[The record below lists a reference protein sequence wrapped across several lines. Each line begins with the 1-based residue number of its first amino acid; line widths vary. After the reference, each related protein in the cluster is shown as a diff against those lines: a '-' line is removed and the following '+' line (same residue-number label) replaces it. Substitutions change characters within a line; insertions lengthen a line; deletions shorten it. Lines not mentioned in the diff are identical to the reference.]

1 MDEQPVFTDPWWDLR
16 RGGPTE
22 QRQREALHA
31 ELLTEAA
38 AGHPL
43 HSQPVEVIGRSGASD
58 DIVVEL
64 SSGGWALV
72 HLTWKR
78 AAERLP
84 WPETTFYS
92 TIKALEE
99 DIHEPDW

>member
-1 MDEQPVFTDPWWDLR
+1 MDEQPVFADPWWDLR

-22 QRQREALHA
+22 QQQREALHA
-31 ELLTEAA
+31 ELLTEVA

-43 HSQPVEVIGRSGASD
+43 HNRTVRVIGRSRASD

-64 SSGGWALV
+64 TSGGWAQV
-72 HLTWKR
+72 HLTWKCSP
-78 AAERLP
+78 ERPP
-84 WPETTFYS
+84 WPSVTFYS
-92 TIKALEE
+92 TVEALED

>member
-1 MDEQPVFTDPWWDLR
+1 MDEQPVFTNPWRDLR

-22 QRQREALHA
+22 QRQRGALHA
-31 ELLTEAA
+31 ELLTEVA

-43 HSQPVEVIGRSGASD
+43 YNQPVEVIGRSGASD

-64 SSGGWALV
+64 ASGGWALV

-78 AAERLP
+78 AAERKP

>member
-22 QRQREALHA
+22 HQQREALHT
-31 ELLTEAA
+31 ELLAEVA

-43 HSQPVEVIGRSGASD
+43 HNQPVEVIGRSMASD

-64 SSGGWALV
+64 ASGGWARV

-78 AAERLP
+78 AADRPP
-84 WPETTFYS
+84 WPTTTFYG
-92 TIKALEE
+92 TTKTLEE
-99 DIHEPDW
+99 DIHEPA